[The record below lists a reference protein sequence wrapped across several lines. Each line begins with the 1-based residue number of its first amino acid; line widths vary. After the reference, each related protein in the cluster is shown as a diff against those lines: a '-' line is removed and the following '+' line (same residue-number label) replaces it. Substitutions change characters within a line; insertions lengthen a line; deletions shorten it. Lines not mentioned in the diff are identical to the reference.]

1 MAGKAAVSSSYRISE
16 RKKVSM
22 QRLTI
27 RFASAT
33 AAVALA
39 AVGLAGCTTSEKD
52 SEIKVDTA
60 TSAAVPTAAATSTA
74 ASEDATEVE
83 QSTVTFTNAYVRA
96 MAEDSDMTAIF
107 GQITNLG
114 DQDVTITGFSAS
126 VPAARYEIHE
136 VVDGTMQ
143 ALPTGLVVPAGE
155 TVVLQPGA
163 EHLMLLGVTAPVEA
177 GDTVSVTLTVDGTE
191 TVTTADI
198 PVRTVAAGDEEYAY

>member
-1 MAGKAAVSSSYRISE
+1 
-16 RKKVSM
+16 M

-39 AVGLAGCTTSEKD
+39 AVGLAGCTTSETD
-52 SEIKVDTA
+52 SEIKIDTA
-60 TSAAVPTAAATSTA
+60 TSAPVPTAAATSA
-74 ASEDATEVE
+74 AESEDATEVE

-107 GQITNLG
+107 GQITNLS

-143 ALPTGLVVPAGE
+143 ALQTGLVVPAGE

-198 PVRTVAAGDEEYAY
+198 PVRTVAAGDEEYAR

>member
-1 MAGKAAVSSSYRISE
+1 
-16 RKKVSM
+16 M

-39 AVGLAGCTTSEKD
+39 AIGLAGCTTSETD

-60 TSAAVPTAAATSTA
+60 TSAAVPTGAATSA
-74 ASEDATEVE
+74 VESEDATEE
-83 QSTVTFTNAYVRA
+83 QQSVVTFANAYVRA

-107 GQITNLG
+107 GQITNLS
-114 DQDVTITGFSAS
+114 DQDVTITGFSSS
-126 VPAARYEIHE
+126 VPAQRYEIHE
-136 VVDGTMQ
+136 VVDGTMRPLQ
-143 ALPTGLVVPAGE
+143 NGLVVPAGE

-163 EHLMLLGVTAPVEA
+163 EHLMLLGVTSPVEA

-191 TVTTADI
+191 TVTTSDI
-198 PVRTVAAGDEEYAY
+198 PVRTVAAGDEEYAH